1 MVTFQRLMYHLLLIP
16 HVLLYK
22 TSKNKAIIDQD
33 LERWSK
39 EKNINGSKTTLLI
52 YFLSLSTDFRTI
64 FYFRNR
70 GIISSL
76 LNLYCPKEKY
86 FRIDVSTKLGGGILT
101 GHPYSTIL
109 NAESIGENFY
119 VNHLVTV
126 GEINGKRPT
135 IGHHVS
141 IYTGAI
147 VIGGISIGNYVN
159 IGAGAVVVKDV
170 PDFCTVVGNP
180 GRIIKNIKQTAII
193 EKIKD

>member
-1 MVTFQRLMYHLLLIP
+1 MDLNRWSLAKGIQKNKMGLLL
-16 HVLLYK
+16 
-22 TSKNKAIIDQD
+22 D
-33 LERWSK
+33 
-39 EKNINGSKTTLLI
+39 
-52 YFLSLSTDFRTI
+52 FLTYSPDFRTI
-64 FYFRNR
+64 FYFRIQNPLKH
-70 GIISSL
+70 I
-76 LNLYCPKEKY
+76 LNIYCRKQSN
-86 FRIDVSTKLGGGILT
+86 FTIDITTKLGGGILT

-147 VIGGISIGNYVN
+147 VIGGISIGNHVN

-180 GRIIKNIKQTAII
+180 GRIIKNIT
-193 EKIKD
+193 